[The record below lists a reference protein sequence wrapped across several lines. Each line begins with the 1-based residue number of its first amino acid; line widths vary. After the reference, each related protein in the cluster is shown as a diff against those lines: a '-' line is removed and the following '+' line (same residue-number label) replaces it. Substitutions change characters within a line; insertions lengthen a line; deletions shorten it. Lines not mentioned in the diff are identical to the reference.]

1 MKFFHLIALAVFLI
15 CSGNSFAADSTYAR
29 KNALAAWQVTVPA
42 KIPVNQLYELP
53 VQLVNNSIEEWT
65 GYLLF
70 ELQDDSSHKVVDGLF
85 SNVFPNQYF
94 TLEKNG
100 KAEIKFPFTVPASF
114 HNNVRFVIKMYKK
127 ECIDTLIGG
136 IQL

>member
-1 MKFFHLIALAVFLI
+1 MKLFSVFALIGFII
-15 CSGNSFAADSTYAR
+15 CSNSIFAADSTYSR
-29 KNALAAWQVTVPA
+29 KNTLAAWQVTVPA

-53 VQLVNNSIEEWT
+53 VQLENKSAEEWT
-65 GYLLF
+65 GYLVF

-100 KAEIKFPFTVPASF
+100 RAEIKFPFTVPASF
-114 HNNVRFVIKMYKK
+114 HNNVHFVIKMYKK
-127 ECIDTLIGG
+127 ECIDTLIGR
-136 IQL
+136 IKL